1 MSQRGP
7 WDISFH
13 YDRVT
18 GPSGVEYVRGPSAAR
33 PVQAHEERGAALFSP
48 VPPPPAH
55 PIKRTANGPHPFED
69 LFDETHI
76 DLLA

>member
-18 GPSGVEYVRGPSAAR
+18 APSGVEHASGPAAAR
-33 PVQAHEERGAALFSP
+33 PVHAHEERGTALFSP
-48 VPPPPAH
+48 TGHPPPH
-55 PIKRTANGPHPFED
+55 PVKRAANGPHPFED

-76 DLLA
+76 DVLA